1 MDVRWLD
8 GKKGDRSGHSQW
20 TGSSSASCL
29 ARHERDSLLINTLKK
44 STIRIVASAPA
55 VLMGCAL
62 VSQTDSSG
70 SRPYSLGVSGGR
82 PGPRGDGARL
92 SLPTLG
98 CLLTSLPQASLSSG
112 DGHEAKVAPP
122 TSPAGQPGGA
132 DSQRERVTATNLR
145 TGSKATDTQTTCPG
159 QAPQPRTHKPHARG
173 QARAGSTATDTQ
185 TTRPGQAPW
194 PRTHK
199 PHAHG
204 QARAGST
211 ATDTN
216 HMPRAGSMAMDTQTT
231 CPRTSQGRL
240 HIHRPTN
247 HMPVDKP
254 GRAPRPWTSTPRPQ
268 MSRRVKRLLSHLGG

>member
-173 QARAGSTATDTQ
+173 QARAGSTATDT
-185 TTRPGQAPW
+185 
-194 PRTHK
+194 
-199 PHAHG
+199 
-204 QARAGST
+204 
-211 ATDTN
+211 N

-231 CPRTSQGRL
+231 CPRTSQGGL

>member
-145 TGSKATDTQTTCPG
+145 TGS
-159 QAPQPRTHKPHARG
+159 
-173 QARAGSTATDTQ
+173 TATDTQ

>member
-185 TTRPGQAPW
+185 TTCPWTSKGGLHGHGHKPHAQGRLHGHGHTNHMPTDKPGQAPH
-194 PRTHK
+194 PQTHK
-199 PHAHG
+199 PHARG

-211 ATDTN
+211 A
-216 HMPRAGSMAMDTQTT
+216 
-231 CPRTSQGRL
+231 
-240 HIHRPTN
+240 
-247 HMPVDKP
+247 VDKHATP
-254 GRAPRPWTSTPRPQ
+254 TDEQACETAPLSPRWVTPA
-268 MSRRVKRLLSHLGG
+268 